1 MIRIPNSWFVAA
13 AALGLLAVGCQA
25 GGVGDPC
32 VPEDEYQTEF
42 SGYAVQEV
50 NIESRSFQCTT
61 RVCLV
66 NHFQGRVTCPYGQ
79 SAPPVD
85 AKGVY
90 SGGQGKDPKLCRI
103 PGTDGSD
110 PKDVITV
117 AVKAQLAGPPDQGG
131 RRADDTVYCS
141 CRCDGPDPNAR
152 YCQCPSGYECTALVK
167 DLGSGLGSTQ
177 LAGSYCVRNGTKYT
191 EVASGGGIKCLAG
204 SAKGDSAYCG
214 NDGKNP

>member
-1 MIRIPNSWFVAA
+1 MILNPKYWFVAT
-13 AALGLLAVGCQA
+13 AALGLFMMGCQS

-42 SGYAVQEV
+42 GGYSVKEV
-50 NIESRSFQCTT
+50 NIESKSFQCTT

-79 SAPPVD
+79 TAADIAKYGPQD
-85 AKGVY
+85 AHR
-90 SGGQGKDPKLCRI
+90 CRI
-103 PGTDGSD
+103 PGTDGSQKGD
-110 PKDVITV
+110 AI
-117 AVKAQLAGPPDQGG
+117 AVPVEGQLAGSPSSGG

-152 YCQCPSGYECTALVK
+152 YCQCPSGYQCTQLVQ

-177 LAGSYCVRNGTKYT
+177 LAGSYCVRNGTKYSSVT
-191 EVASGGGIKCLAG
+191 TGSGSGPQCQFGTDK
-204 SAKGDSAYCG
+204 SSPQYCG
-214 NDGKNP
+214 NKGKNP

>member
-1 MIRIPNSWFVAA
+1 MTSTRMIGNPKYWFVAT
-13 AALGLLAVGCQA
+13 AALGLFMMGCQS

-42 SGYAVQEV
+42 GGYSVKEV

-79 SAPPVD
+79 TSADIAQYPD
-85 AKGVY
+85 AKN
-90 SGGQGKDPKLCRI
+90 PHRCRI

-110 PKDVITV
+110 KNDVIK
-117 AVKAQLAGPPDQGG
+117 APVKAQLAGSAAQGG

-141 CRCDGPDPNAR
+141 CRCNGPDQNAR
-152 YCQCPSGYECTALVK
+152 YCQCPSGYECTKLVQ

-177 LAGSYCVRNGTKYT
+177 LAGSYCVRNGTKYNPD
-191 EVASGGGIKCLAG
+191 VATGPTCQF
-204 SAKGDSAYCG
+204 GDSKDSAQYCG

>member
-1 MIRIPNSWFVAA
+1 MILNSKYWFVAA
-13 AALGLLAVGCQA
+13 AALGLFVIGCQS

-32 VPEDEYQTEF
+32 IPEDEYHVDF
-42 SGYAVQEV
+42 GGYSVKEV

-66 NHFQGRVTCPYGQ
+66 NHFQGRVSCPYGQ
-79 SAPPVD
+79 DTPPVD
-85 AKGVY
+85 QKGVFN
-90 SGGQGKDPKLCRI
+90 GANGKDGKWCRI

-110 PKDVITV
+110 RHDVVTV
-117 AVKAQLAGPPDQGG
+117 PVPAQLAGTPAQGG

-152 YCQCPSGYECTALVK
+152 YCQCPSGYQCTQLVQ

-177 LAGSYCVRNGTKYT
+177 LAGSYCVRDGTKYT
-191 EVASGGGIKCLAG
+191 AASSTGLPCQVG
-204 SAKGDSAYCG
+204 STKGNPQYCG
-214 NDGKNP
+214 NNGQNP